1 MQTFTVTG
9 NLGRDAE
16 VSKTQSGKDLVK
28 FSIASK
34 GYKETTW
41 FNCVSFQE
49 RHVKLAQYLTKGSV
63 VSVSGE
69 LELRR
74 VGDGAGH
81 WVSVVV
87 NNIGL
92 HGGNKMQETAQPK
105 MEAQSSGMDSLDD
118 LSDEIPFS
126 FWLMFILPSF
136 LLMGV

>member
-16 VSKTQSGKDLVK
+16 VSTTQSGKQLVK

-34 GYKETTW
+34 GYKDTTW

-69 LELRR
+69 VELQKLE
-74 VGDGAGH
+74 DGKGY

-92 HGGNKMQETAQPK
+92 HGSK
-105 MEAQSSGMDSLDD
+105 QSSDTSKAETPTSIGFDD
-118 LSDEIPFS
+118 LNDEIPF
-126 FWLMFILPSF
+126 
-136 LLMGV
+136 